1 MNKILKHVNDSK
13 KEISLVFFPSK
24 KQIKSALFNVIT
36 MVSVVAI
43 FILAIDY
50 IMTNALTAFLR

>member
-1 MNKILKHVNDSK
+1 MNKIMKQIKNSK
-13 KEISLVFFPSK
+13 DEIALVFFPSNS
-24 KQIKSALFNVIT
+24 QIKDALINVLI

-50 IMTNALTAFLR
+50 IMTNALTAFLK